1 MNDLEKHYNKF
12 NEDKR
17 LLRRHGQVEYMTAMK
32 YIRQMLDER
41 RSCFSPELDNGQMSI
56 IDIGAGTGRY
66 AVKLAEEGYDV
77 TAVEYVKYN
86 LGILKKKGSNVKAYQ
101 GDARKLKRFGDNSF
115 DVSLLFGPMYH
126 LYNDE
131 DKVSALSEAVR
142 VTKPGGYILVQYL
155 MNEYSVIM
163 YGFKEGHVKEA
174 LRDGRLDEDFK
185 THSKEEDLYEYVRLE
200 DIDRINAGVDNINLV
215 KRLAVDGA
223 TDYMRPVVNQMDEE
237 TFDLYVK
244 YHMSICERPEL
255 LGASSHVM
263 DILVKEGE

>member
-1 MNDLEKHYNKF
+1 
-12 NEDKR
+12 
-17 LLRRHGQVEYMTAMK
+17 
-32 YIRQMLDER
+32 
-41 RSCFSPELDNGQMSI
+41 
-56 IDIGAGTGRY
+56 

-174 LRDGRLDEDFK
+174 LSDGRLDEDFK

-200 DIDRINAGVDNINLV
+200 DIDRINAGVDNIKLV

-223 TDYMRPVVNQMDEE
+223 TDYMRPVVNAMDEE